1 MIQQTINGVEVS
13 IIKIKGRYLVI
24 QGSDMYYTKER
35 PYTDQ
40 EIKDMQNQLYGVRN
54 EINRLRNTY

>member
-13 IIKIKGRYLVI
+13 IIRFKDKFLVI
-24 QGSDMYYTKER
+24 QGSDMYFTKEK

-40 EIKDMQNQLYGVRN
+40 EIQDMKR
-54 EINRLRNTY
+54 IR